1 MTLPIRT
8 TTTTPSNNTSPLK
21 SAPTPH
27 PQASLPHLPHDI
39 LLLLLHLL
47 PTASDLRSLALSC
60 RPLSLLIRHHGWRLF
75 LRSRFPSL
83 RVPSAIDPAHL
94 ADSLTWQ
101 SRAWDKRALQFQGL
115 FPAVEQGG
123 RGRQGLFQP
132 VVAMGLDEEGGREV
146 VVWGA
151 GEDLVGRVRERGGG
165 VRWMG
170 RRGVDGGWKGG
181 YGDLKG
187 VAVVEW
193 RGGGGGERE
202 VVVTGRDSGEVEMV
216 WGEGGRFGEG
226 VGVRFVLGEGQG
238 GLETVGS
245 LDVWGGRRVAV
256 AGKTEVVVWELPV
269 EGGAGDG
276 GEEVEVRPSLVYDLG
291 EKVFGASRRGLQRPQ
306 VCRATWMGEGMMAL
320 ALKGVDDPLRY
331 LEVTPTGWTHH
342 TAVKNTQLEEK
353 FGIGYGNICPGSLT
367 PVQPLAS
374 SRGGTNLLLS
384 AWRDGS
390 IR

>member
-1 MTLPIRT
+1 MALPIRT
-8 TTTTPSNNTSPLK
+8 TTTTPPTTANTPTNSNN
-21 SAPTPH
+21 PH

-39 LLLLLHLL
+39 LLLILLLL
-47 PTASDLRSLALSC
+47 PSASDLRALALSC
-60 RPLSLLIRHHGWRLF
+60 RPLALLIRHHGWRLF
-75 LRSRFPSL
+75 LRARFPSL
-83 RVPSAIDPAHL
+83 RLPTTINSADL

-132 VVAMGLDEEGGREV
+132 VVAVGLDEEGGREV
-146 VVWGA
+146 VVLGA

-170 RRGVDGGWKGG
+170 RRGAEGGWKGG
-181 YGDLKG
+181 YGDLKSVG
-187 VAVVEW
+187 VVEW
-193 RGGGGGERE
+193 RGSGEERE
-202 VVVTGRDSGEVEMV
+202 VVITGRDSGEVEMV
-216 WGEGGRFGEG
+216 WGEGERFGEG

-269 EGGAGDG
+269 DGAVGDG

-291 EKVFGASRRGLQRPQ
+291 ESVFRASRRGFQRPQ

-331 LEVTPTGWTHH
+331 LELTPTGWTHH
-342 TAVKNTQLEEK
+342 TAVKSARLEEK
-353 FGIGYGNICPGSLT
+353 FGIGYGNLCPSSLT